1 MILLG
6 LLLALATPPSD
17 APPDVTALARDT
29 VAKETKM
36 FNDIEKHCFTMRIFQ
51 EETGDNPHRKQ
62 ETRLEHVCFRDGVPV
77 YQRLEINGKPTGAKA
92 TDPFPP
98 PDDEWRKRAEKI
110 RESHKTQIDIMQQC
124 LKAFNFTFVNE
135 TTFEGRPAIV
145 IDIKPNPRYDA
156 TSRTTEL
163 LKSVSGRA
171 WIDKETHNL
180 MRIEAKTF
188 KDFALWGGM
197 IVRIK
202 EGGWFVMRQKE
213 LDGEWFPYFMESSWE
228 GKLAMVK
235 RIGDH
240 YRLER
245 FGFERGSADKPAE
258 KK

>member
-1 MILLG
+1 MLLLG
-6 LLLALATPPSD
+6 LLLALASPPAD
-17 APPDVTALARDT
+17 APVDVNALVRDA

-36 FNDIEKHCFTMRIFQ
+36 FDEVEKHCFTMRIFQ
-51 EETGDNPHRKQ
+51 EETGNDPHRKR

-77 YQRLEINGKPTGAKA
+77 YQRLEINGKPTGVKI
-92 TDPFPP
+92 TDPYPP

-135 TTFEGRPAIV
+135 TPFEGRPTIV
-145 IDIKPNPRYDA
+145 IDIKPNPAYNA

-180 MRIEAKTF
+180 VMIQAKTF

-202 EGGWFVMRQKE
+202 EGCQFEMRQKE
-213 LDGEWFPYFMESSWE
+213 IDGEWFPYFMESSWE

-245 FGFERGSADKPAE
+245 YGFERGSADKPYA
-258 KK
+258 K

>member
-1 MILLG
+1 MLLLG
-6 LLLALATPPSD
+6 LLLALASPPAD
-17 APPDVTALARDT
+17 APDVNALARDT

-36 FNDIEKHCFTMRIFQ
+36 FDEVEKHCFTMRIFQ
-51 EETGDNPHRKQ
+51 EESGNDPHRKK

-77 YQRLEINGKPTGAKA
+77 YQRLEINGKPTGVKA
-92 TDPFPP
+92 TDPYPP
-98 PDDEWRKRAEKI
+98 RDDEWRKRAEKI

-135 TTFEGRPAIV
+135 TTMDGRDVIV
-145 IDIKPNPRYDA
+145 IDIKPNPNYSA

-180 MRIEAKTF
+180 LMIQAKTF

-202 EGGWFVMRQKE
+202 EGGQFEMRQKE
-213 LDGEWFPYFMESSWE
+213 IDGEWFPYFMESSWE

-245 FGFERGSADKPAE
+245 FGFERASAK
-258 KK
+258 

>member
-1 MILLG
+1 MILVLG
-6 LLLALATPPSD
+6 LLLGLADTPPD
-17 APPDVTALARDT
+17 ANALARDA
-29 VAKETKM
+29 VARETKM
-36 FNDIEKHCFTMRIFQ
+36 FDDVEKHCFTMRIFQ
-51 EETGDNPHRKQ
+51 EEPGDNPHRKQ

-77 YQRLEINGKPTGAKA
+77 YQRLEINGKPTGAKI

-124 LKAFNFTFVNE
+124 LKAFTFTFVNE
-135 TTFEGRPAIV
+135 TVFEGRPAFV
-145 IDIKPNPRYDA
+145 IDVKPNPSYSA

-180 MRIEAKTF
+180 MMMQAKTF
-188 KDFALWGGM
+188 KDFALWGGLV
-197 IVRIK
+197 VRIK
-202 EGGWFVMRQKE
+202 EGGWFVIRQKE
-213 LDGEWFPYFMESSWE
+213 FEGEWMPYFLESSWE

-235 RIGDH
+235 HIGDH

-245 FGFERGSADKPAE
+245 YDFERGSADKRPE

>member
-1 MILLG
+1 MLLLG
-6 LLLALATPPSD
+6 LLLALASPPAD
-17 APPDVTALARDT
+17 APDVNALARDS

-36 FNDIEKHCFTMRIFQ
+36 FDEVEKHCFTMRIFQ
-51 EETGDNPHRKQ
+51 EESGNDPHRKR
-62 ETRLEHVCFRDGVPV
+62 ETRLERVCFRDGVPI
-77 YQRLEINGKPTGAKA
+77 YQRLEINGKPTGVKA
-92 TDPFPP
+92 TDPYPP

-110 RESHKTQIDIMQQC
+110 RESHKTQVDIMQQC

-135 TTFEGRPAIV
+135 TTLEGRDAIV
-145 IDIKPNPRYDA
+145 IDIKPNPNYSA

-163 LKSVSGRA
+163 LRSVSGRA

-180 MRIEAKTF
+180 LMIQAKTF

-202 EGGWFVMRQKE
+202 EGGQFEMRQKE
-213 LDGEWFPYFMESSWE
+213 IDGEWFPYFMETTWE

-245 FGFERGSADKPAE
+245 FGFERASAK
-258 KK
+258 